1 MALEVTV
8 VVPVRWRDMDPLGHV
23 NNAVYLNFLEEAR
36 DGLLREALGE
46 GWFDTVSARI
56 EIDFRHEI
64 RLGTEHI
71 SVTSRLEGFGRSS
84 LRSRETIRL
93 PDGTIAAEAVTVTV
107 TRDADARGSRPLTS
121 SEREHLERMLAD

>member
-1 MALEVTV
+1 MASEVTV

-36 DGLLREALGE
+36 DELLREALGDA
-46 GWFDTVSARI
+46 WFDTVSARI

-71 SVTSRLEGFGRSS
+71 SVSSRLEGFGRSS
-84 LRSRETIRL
+84 LRSRETICL
-93 PDGTIAAEAVTVTV
+93 PDGTVSAEAVTVTV
-107 TRDADARGSRPLTS
+107 TRDAEGGGSRPLTDA
-121 SEREHLERMLAD
+121 ERERLQRMLVG